1 VPASVLWG
9 DPPGGIL
16 AIPGRRVRQRRDAT
30 RAPDQRPEMAGQLG
44 LPRWAS
50 DGPEMLFPTKLRV
63 KISSRLSYPVGAELI
78 SSELADV
85 PQAQS
90 LEVRFHGK
98 YERMETRGQ
107 PYSIFTVS
115 YAGTQSYQPGWSIEV
130 RPVPRALKH
139 TVKETLSSEFFP
151 RIRKWLEDRA
161 DLDSRHGFDALSV
174 VLDENGETLLKL
186 NEWHTPDA
194 RSN

>member
-1 VPASVLWG
+1 
-9 DPPGGIL
+9 
-16 AIPGRRVRQRRDAT
+16 
-30 RAPDQRPEMAGQLG
+30 MAGQLG

-139 TVKETLSSEFFP
+139 AVKETLTSEFFP

-161 DLDSRHGFDALSV
+161 DLNSRHGDGYFWRKSDKSREREGSALAVKESCLLTKLRRSWYASFEDHTSARDRDAV
-174 VLDENGETLLKL
+174 ADQA
-186 NEWHTPDA
+186 W
-194 RSN
+194 R